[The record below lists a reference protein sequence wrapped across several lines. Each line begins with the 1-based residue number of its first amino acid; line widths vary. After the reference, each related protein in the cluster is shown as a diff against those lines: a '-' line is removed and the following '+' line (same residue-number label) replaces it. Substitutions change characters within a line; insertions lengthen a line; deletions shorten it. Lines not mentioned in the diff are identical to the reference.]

1 MAATTITNP
10 ALIALSGPLKRKKF
24 AVSKENFILGNN
36 NDADINVPGDR
47 VSKIHAVIEKDQFG
61 SWKIVSKSEIG
72 ILVNKRSVEQAS
84 LNIGDVIQIGE
95 VTLFKFEGK
104 ITKTSA
110 NKESTTFQSGEKVK
124 VKKPILYIVALY
136 LLLMLGVGIYLS
148 VDFKTKAETGLSNE
162 YVQSV
167 LDSTKTYLRDLSPE
181 TGAESINV
189 LFDKNRD
196 LSASYYNVKNST
208 DATVKANQIEGL
220 IAELERSFFRAWK
233 LEKTNNYQEALEEYQ
248 KILNL
253 VPDNQAVTTKVASW
267 RINTL
272 KDRKKKK

>member
-1 MAATTITNP
+1 
-10 ALIALSGPLKRKKF
+10 
-24 AVSKENFILGNN
+24 ILGNN
-36 NDADINVPGDR
+36 KDADINIPGDR

-61 SWKIVSKSEIG
+61 SWRIVSKSEVG

-84 LNIGDVIQIGE
+84 LNIGDLIQIGE
-95 VTLFKFEGK
+95 VTLFKFDGK
-104 ITKTSA
+104 ITKSST
-110 NKESTTFQSGEKVK
+110 NKETAAFQSAEKVK
-124 VKKPILYIVALY
+124 VKKPLLYILAFY

-148 VDFKTKAETGLSNE
+148 IDFTKNTATGLSNE
-162 YVQSV
+162 YVKNV
-167 LDSTKTYLRDLSPE
+167 LDSTKTYLSNLSPE
-181 TGAESINV
+181 KGTETINV
-189 LFDKNRD
+189 MFDRNRD

-208 DATVKANQIEGL
+208 NATVKASQIESL
-220 IAELERSFFRAWK
+220 IAELEQSFFRAWK
-233 LEKTNNYQEALEEYQ
+233 LEKTENYQEALDEYR